1 MRRKNE
7 QALVAFE
14 TELST
19 FLSSDLNSALFN
31 RELITSQS
39 IGYRTEVK
47 RALAKHRFRVFEFES
62 STLSARKFIAE
73 ILNAGNHGAP
83 VEAKFKNLCE
93 HIENNPK
100 ATIIIY
106 RCSELSLSALQVI
119 ARLNRYLAENS
130 SEWKLLLFGRTHE
143 MPDLCVSQL
152 NADYIHEGDQ
162 IPATTPGFKSSAR
175 LYSPYL
181 AASIILALAFYFG
194 KDFSSTATENE
205 TILAISLEDHQ
216 VQLDTSYASDL
227 PKWEQRV
234 TEFEAAMRQF
244 EDRASKGVQRPRTL
258 VPSEPISL
266 MTTELI
272 AALEGNQLN
281 RVIQLL
287 DQGININ
294 AVSENQETALILA
307 TMNDDIDTVTWLL
320 KHGASVNLT
329 DAADRSALYY
339 AAVQG
344 NLSIAEQLLAN
355 GAQLQSSSRLNKTPL
370 MAAVHNNHL
379 ELARLLIDAGSDV
392 NQQDHSGWSALFY
405 AVWNENETMTRLL
418 TNAGATIGIKDRD
431 GYTVADIAKAKRAEP
446 LLHLIE
452 AG

>member
-1 MRRKNE
+1 MKRKNE
-7 QALVAFE
+7 HALIAFE
-14 TELST
+14 SELST
-19 FLSSDLNSALFN
+19 FLTSDLNSALFN
-31 RELITSQS
+31 RELITSQT

-62 STLSARKFIAE
+62 STLSARKFITG
-73 ILNAGNHGAP
+73 ILTANSESDT

-93 HIENNPK
+93 HIDNNPK
-100 ATIIIY
+100 ATIVIY

-119 ARLNRYLAENS
+119 ARLNRYLSES
-130 SEWKLLLFGRTHE
+130 KSEWKLMLFGRANE
-143 MPDLCVSQL
+143 MPDHCVSQL
-152 NADYIHEGDQ
+152 NADYVHKGDQ
-162 IPATTPGFKSSAR
+162 ILTSTTNFKSKFGQF
-175 LYSPYL
+175 SPYL
-181 AASIILALAFYFG
+181 AALIILALAFYFG
-194 KDFSSTATENE
+194 KDFSSSVVENE
-205 TILAISLEDHQ
+205 TVLAISLDDRQ
-216 VQLDTSYASDL
+216 GKSDTSYAEDL

-244 EDRASKGVQRPRTL
+244 ENRASKGVQRPQRL
-258 VPSEPISL
+258 VPTEPISL
-266 MTTELI
+266 MTTELVTAI
-272 AALEGNQLN
+272 ENNQLKK
-281 RVIQLL
+281 VIQLL
-287 DQGININ
+287 DQGINID

-307 TMNDDIDTVTWLL
+307 TMNDDMDTVNWLL

-355 GAQLQSSSRLNKTPL
+355 GAKLQSSSRLNKTPL
-370 MAAVHNNHL
+370 MAAVHNNHI

-405 AVWNENETMTRLL
+405 AVWNENEAMTRLL
-418 TNAGATIGIKDRD
+418 TSAGATIETKDRD
-431 GYTVADIAKAKRAEP
+431 GYTVADIAKAKRSEP
-446 LLHLIE
+446 LLSLIE

>member
-1 MRRKNE
+1 MKNKNE
-7 QALVAFE
+7 QALIAFE
-14 TELST
+14 TELNT
-19 FLSSDLNSALFN
+19 FLSSDSNSALFN

-62 STLSARKFIAE
+62 STLSARKFIAG
-73 ILNAGNHGAP
+73 ILNANNDKNT

-93 HIENNPK
+93 HIDNNPK
-100 ATIIIY
+100 ATIVVY

-119 ARLNRYLAENS
+119 ARLNRYLSENNS
-130 SEWKLLLFGRTHE
+130 DWKLMLFGRAHE
-143 MPDLCVSQL
+143 MPDLCISQL
-152 NADYIHEGDQ
+152 NADYVHQGDQ
-162 IPATTPGFKSSAR
+162 ILASASDFKRKFSQA
-175 LYSPYL
+175 SPYL
-181 AASIILALAFYFG
+181 AALIILALAFYFG
-194 KDFSSTATENE
+194 KDFSSSTTANE
-205 TILAISLEDHQ
+205 TVLAISLDDQ
-216 VQLDTSYASDL
+216 QTPTDTSYDSDL
-227 PKWEQRV
+227 PIWEHRV

-244 EDRASKGVQRPRTL
+244 ENRASKGIERPQRL
-258 VPSEPISL
+258 VPTEPISY
-266 MTTELI
+266 MTTELVEV
-272 AALEGNQLN
+272 LENNQLN
-281 RVIQLL
+281 KVIQLL

-307 TMNDDIDTVTWLL
+307 TMNDDIDTVNWLL

-344 NLSIAEQLLAN
+344 NLSIAEQLLAG

-370 MAAVHNNHL
+370 MAAVHNNHV
-379 ELARLLIDAGSDV
+379 EVARLLIDAGSDV

-418 TNAGATIGIKDRD
+418 TRAGATIGMRDRD
-431 GYTVADIAKAKRAEP
+431 GYTVADIAKAKRSEP
-446 LLHLIE
+446 LLHLIN